1 MTKAIYL
8 AAAAWPLAARAQRSA
23 MPVVDFLRSTP
34 SAPFQNLVVA
44 FGQGLKEEGFVEG
57 QNAVVDYRYADNQIG
72 VPYSQLRIFGA
83 SVPRYRLDWIVVS
96 YSRVATGAFWDTALV
111 VASGAPF
118 ILLADWCLT
127 RSYERT
133 EGSALDQLSNGSSPR
148 ARVERCIGRTLPK
161 KC

>member
-1 MTKAIYL
+1 M
-8 AAAAWPLAARAQRSA
+8 
-23 MPVVDFLRSTP
+23 P
-34 SAPFQNLVVA
+34 SA
-44 FGQGLKEEGFVEG
+44 G
-57 QNAVVDYRYADNQIG
+57 G
-72 VPYSQLRIFGA
+72 VGHSYSGA
-83 SVPRYRLDWIVVS
+83 SARYRLDWIVVS
-96 YSRVATGAFWDTALV
+96 YSRVATGAFWETVV